1 MAGATASV
9 AGSIARIIVSE
20 PAIHGVILVGGLV
33 LVLGNS
39 DEASWD
45 VLVKV
50 IATLVVFWA
59 AHVYAGA
66 VAHLGDEYE
75 GDTPWRTRAIRATRD
90 ALDHSWG
97 MLVAGVVPL
106 VVLTMGTFGLISDQ
120 NAIWG
125 TLWVAVVVLGIL
137 GWLGVASWSPRP
149 QARLLGAL
157 ITSLLGLALV
167 LLKALVK

>member
-1 MAGATASV
+1 MAATLAG
-9 AGSIARIIVSE
+9 GSIVKFIVSE
-20 PAIHGVILVGGLV
+20 PAIHGVILVAGLV
-33 LVLGNS
+33 VILGNS
-39 DEASWD
+39 EEASWD

-75 GDTPWRTRAIRATRD
+75 GDTPWRTRAVRATRD

-97 MLVAGVVPL
+97 MLLAGVIPL
-106 VVLTMGTFGLISDQ
+106 VVLTLGTLNLLSDQ

-125 TLWVAVVVLGIL
+125 TLWVAVLILGIL

-149 QARLLGAL
+149 QARLLGAVV
-157 ITSLLGLALV
+157 TSLLGLALV
-167 LLKALVK
+167 VLKALVK

>member
-1 MAGATASV
+1 MAATLAG
-9 AGSIARIIVSE
+9 GSIVKFIVSE
-20 PAIHGVILVGGLV
+20 PAIHGVILVAGLV
-33 LVLGNS
+33 VILGNS
-39 DEASWD
+39 EEASWD

-59 AHVYAGA
+59 AHVYASA

-75 GDTPWRTRAIRATRD
+75 GDTPWRTRAVRATRD

-97 MLVAGVVPL
+97 MLLAGVIPL
-106 VVLTMGTFGLISDQ
+106 VVLTLGTLNLLSDQ

-125 TLWVAVVVLGIL
+125 TLWVAVLILGIL

-149 QARLLGAL
+149 QARLLGAVV
-157 ITSLLGLALV
+157 TSLLGLALV
-167 LLKALVK
+167 VLKALVK

>member
-1 MAGATASV
+1 MAATLAG
-9 AGSIARIIVSE
+9 GSIVKFIVSE
-20 PAIHGVILVGGLV
+20 PAIHGVILVAGLV
-33 LVLGNS
+33 VILGNS
-39 DEASWD
+39 EEASWD

-59 AHVYAGA
+59 AHVYASA

-75 GDTPWRTRAIRATRD
+75 GDTPWRTRAVRATRD

-97 MLVAGVVPL
+97 MLLAGVIPL
-106 VVLTMGTFGLISDQ
+106 VVLTLGTLNLLSDQ

-125 TLWVAVVVLGIL
+125 TLWVAVLILGIL

-149 QARLLGAL
+149 QARLLGAVV
-157 ITSLLGLALV
+157 TSLLGLALV
-167 LLKALVK
+167 VLKSLVK

>member
-1 MAGATASV
+1 MAATLAG
-9 AGSIARIIVSE
+9 GSIVKFIVSE
-20 PAIHGVILVGGLV
+20 PAIHGVILVAGLV
-33 LVLGNS
+33 VILGNS
-39 DEASWD
+39 EEASWD

-75 GDTPWRTRAIRATRD
+75 GDTPWRTRAVGATRD
-90 ALDHSWG
+90 SLDHSWG
-97 MLVAGVVPL
+97 MLLAGVIPL
-106 VVLTMGTFGLISDQ
+106 VVLTMGTLNLLSDQ

-125 TLWVAVVVLGIL
+125 TLWVAVLILGVL

-149 QARLLGAL
+149 QARFLGAVV
-157 ITSLLGLALV
+157 TSLLGLALV
-167 LLKALVK
+167 VLKALVK

>member
-1 MAGATASV
+1 MAATLAG
-9 AGSIARIIVSE
+9 GSIVKFIVSE
-20 PAIHGVILVGGLV
+20 PAIHGVILVAGLV
-33 LVLGNS
+33 VILGNS
-39 DEASWD
+39 EEASWD

-75 GDTPWRTRAIRATRD
+75 GDTPWRTRAVRATRD
-90 ALDHSWG
+90 SLDHSWG
-97 MLVAGVVPL
+97 MLLAGVIPL
-106 VVLTMGTFGLISDQ
+106 VVLTMGTLNLLSDQ

-125 TLWVAVVVLGIL
+125 TLWVAVLILGVL

-149 QARLLGAL
+149 QARFLGAVV
-157 ITSLLGLALV
+157 TSLLGLALV
-167 LLKALVK
+167 VLKALVK

>member
-1 MAGATASV
+1 MATTSA
-9 AGSIARIIVSE
+9 AGSIGKFIVSE
-20 PAIHGVILVGGLV
+20 PAIHGVILVAGLV
-33 LVLGNS
+33 VILGNS
-39 DEASWD
+39 EEASWD

-97 MLVAGVVPL
+97 MLLAGVIPL
-106 VVLTMGTFGLISDQ
+106 AVLTLGTLGLISDR

-125 TLWVAVVVLGIL
+125 TLWVAVLILGIL
-137 GWLGVASWSPRP
+137 GWLGVASWSTRLR
-149 QARLLGAL
+149 ARLLGAVV
-157 ITSLLGLALV
+157 TSLLGLALV
-167 LLKALVK
+167 LLKSLVK

>member
-1 MAGATASV
+1 MAATLAG
-9 AGSIARIIVSE
+9 GSIVKFIVSE
-20 PAIHGVILVGGLV
+20 PAIHGVILVAGLV
-33 LVLGNS
+33 VILGNS
-39 DEASWD
+39 EEASWD

-75 GDTPWRTRAIRATRD
+75 GDTPWRTRAVRATRD
-90 ALDHSWG
+90 SLDHSWG
-97 MLVAGVVPL
+97 MLLAGVIPL
-106 VVLTMGTFGLISDQ
+106 VVLTMGTLNLLSDQ

-125 TLWVAVVVLGIL
+125 TLWVAVLILGIL

-149 QARLLGAL
+149 QARLLGAVV
-157 ITSLLGLALV
+157 TSLLGLALV
-167 LLKALVK
+167 VLKALVK

>member
-1 MAGATASV
+1 MAATLAG
-9 AGSIARIIVSE
+9 GSIVKFIVSE
-20 PAIHGVILVGGLV
+20 PAIHGVILVAGLV
-33 LVLGNS
+33 VILGNS
-39 DEASWD
+39 EEASWD

-75 GDTPWRTRAIRATRD
+75 GDTPWRTRAVRATRD
-90 ALDHSWG
+90 SLDHSWG
-97 MLVAGVVPL
+97 MLLAGVIPL
-106 VVLTMGTFGLISDQ
+106 VVLTMGTLNLLSDQ

-125 TLWVAVVVLGIL
+125 TLWVAVLILGVL

-149 QARLLGAL
+149 QARFLGAAV
-157 ITSLLGLALV
+157 TSLLGLALV
-167 LLKALVK
+167 VLKALVK

>member
-1 MAGATASV
+1 MAATLAG
-9 AGSIARIIVSE
+9 GSIVKFIVSE
-20 PAIHGVILVGGLV
+20 PAIHGVILVAGLV
-33 LVLGNS
+33 VILGNS
-39 DEASWD
+39 EEASWD

-59 AHVYAGA
+59 AHVYASA

-75 GDTPWRTRAIRATRD
+75 GDTPWLTRAVRATRD

-97 MLVAGVVPL
+97 MLLAGVIPL
-106 VVLTMGTFGLISDQ
+106 VVLTLGTLNLLSDQ

-125 TLWVAVVVLGIL
+125 TLWVAVLILGIL

-149 QARLLGAL
+149 QARLLGAVV
-157 ITSLLGLALV
+157 TSLLGLALV
-167 LLKALVK
+167 VLKALVK

>member
-1 MAGATASV
+1 MAATLAG
-9 AGSIARIIVSE
+9 GSIVKFIVSE
-20 PAIHGVILVGGLV
+20 PAIHGVILVAGLV
-33 LVLGNS
+33 VILGNS
-39 DEASWD
+39 EEASWD

-75 GDTPWRTRAIRATRD
+75 GDTPWRTRAVRATRD

-97 MLVAGVVPL
+97 MLLAGVIPL
-106 VVLTMGTFGLISDQ
+106 VVLTLGTLNLLSDQ

-125 TLWVAVVVLGIL
+125 TLWVAVLILGVL

-149 QARLLGAL
+149 QARFLGAVV
-157 ITSLLGLALV
+157 TSLLGLALV
-167 LLKALVK
+167 VLKALVK

>member
-1 MAGATASV
+1 MAATLAG
-9 AGSIARIIVSE
+9 GSIVKFIVSE
-20 PAIHGVILVGGLV
+20 PAIHGVILVAGLV
-33 LVLGNS
+33 VILGNS
-39 DEASWD
+39 EEASWD

-59 AHVYAGA
+59 VHVYASA

-75 GDTPWRTRAIRATRD
+75 GDTPWRTRAVRATRD

-97 MLVAGVVPL
+97 MLLAGVIPL
-106 VVLTMGTFGLISDQ
+106 VVLTLGTLNLLSDQ

-125 TLWVAVVVLGIL
+125 TLWVAVLILGIL

-149 QARLLGAL
+149 QARLLGAVV
-157 ITSLLGLALV
+157 TSLLGLALV
-167 LLKALVK
+167 VLKALVK

>member
-1 MAGATASV
+1 MAATLAG
-9 AGSIARIIVSE
+9 GSIVKFIVSE
-20 PAIHGVILVGGLV
+20 PAIHGVILVAGLV
-33 LVLGNS
+33 VILGNS
-39 DEASWD
+39 EEASWD

-75 GDTPWRTRAIRATRD
+75 GDTPWRTRAVRATRD

-97 MLVAGVVPL
+97 MLLAGVIPL
-106 VVLTMGTFGLISDQ
+106 VVLTLGTLNLLSDQ

-125 TLWVAVVVLGIL
+125 TLWVAVLILGIL

-149 QARLLGAL
+149 QARLLGAVV
-157 ITSLLGLALV
+157 TSLLGLALV
-167 LLKALVK
+167 VLKSLVK